1 MSFFGWHPEKNHIV
15 FFGLIN
21 KILFS
26 SWTFLFFVWSEFT
39 QIWTFSFCF
48 DIESVRY
55 QKLYESYRRTLM
67 MPSFLVTQNFFFF
80 SFFLFI
86 NKVFLC
92 KCFYP
97 TFRSAFFTPFDQNLD
112 SFRFDIEP
120 VQALTPRPPHLGK
133 FASIMYSIEKTFL
146 ELKLNQTV
154 LLRRMTTFPLVIVAA
169 ILLAVASYSTSF
181 TFKRYNHRRR
191 I

>member
-1 MSFFGWHPEKNHIV
+1 M
-15 FFGLIN
+15 
-21 KILFS
+21 
-26 SWTFLFFVWSEFT
+26 FL
-39 QIWTFSFCF
+39 
-48 DIESVRY
+48 
-55 QKLYESYRRTLM
+55 SYL
-67 MPSFLVTQNFFFF
+67 SI
-80 SFFLFI
+80 S
-86 NKVFLC
+86 
-92 KCFYP
+92 
-97 TFRSAFFTPFDQNLD
+97 FFTPFDQNLD

-154 LLRRMTTFPLVIVAA
+154 LLRRMTTFPLVVVAA